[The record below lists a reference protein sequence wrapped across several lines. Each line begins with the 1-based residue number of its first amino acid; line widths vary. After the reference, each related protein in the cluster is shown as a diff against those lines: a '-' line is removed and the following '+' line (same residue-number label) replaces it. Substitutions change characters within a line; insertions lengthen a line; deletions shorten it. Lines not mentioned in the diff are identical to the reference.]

1 MRDEQASVNQ
11 EGKDNSLTALQ
22 KDQNL
27 LNPVKV
33 QPRQKS
39 TKSENYTPQAPDT
52 RYRYRYYT
60 FINTSYIIHCSNNHF
75 SAGFIISAAT
85 RRR

>member
-39 TKSENYTPQAPDT
+39 TKSDKYTPQAPDN
-52 RYRYRYYT
+52 RYRFR
-60 FINTSYIIHCSNNHF
+60 
-75 SAGFIISAAT
+75 
-85 RRR
+85 

>member
-39 TKSENYTPQAPDT
+39 TKSDKYTPQAPDN
-52 RYRYRYYT
+52 RYRFRYQT
-60 FINTSYIIHCSNNHF
+60 NCFCFIK
-75 SAGFIISAAT
+75 GFLLF
-85 RRR
+85 RFGK

>member
-39 TKSENYTPQAPDT
+39 TKSDKYTPQAPDNRCIRHT
-52 RYRYRYYT
+52 L
-60 FINTSYIIHCSNNHF
+60 YIIQT
-75 SAGFIISAAT
+75 IIFLQVSL
-85 RRR
+85 

>member
-22 KDQNL
+22 KDHNL

-39 TKSENYTPQAPDT
+39 TKSDKYTPQAPDN
-52 RYRYRYYT
+52 RYRFRYQTYT
-60 FINTSYIIHCSNNHF
+60 IHYSNNHF

>member
-39 TKSENYTPQAPDT
+39 TKSDKYTHQAPDN
-52 RYRYRYYT
+52 RYRFRY
-60 FINTSYIIHCSNNHF
+60 
-75 SAGFIISAAT
+75 
-85 RRR
+85 